1 MKKLGLW
8 IALIVGSSLL
18 IPVAFV
24 VPAVMGFDLFQFW
37 WGIVLFIILMLL
49 PFVFAAVLMISVF
62 GGVFKNLPGLNK
74 EARKLMIQGRP
85 GRATVLSIGETSQ
98 GTVTVNEQPYLHLEL
113 QIFDGSTPPYQVGID
128 TIVPRYAVP
137 QFQPGASIPV
147 RIDTMDKN
155 KVIIDWSEPSSPS
168 SPSSQPSSPVPP
180 PGDSPSSPSI
190 RAEMPTVGN
199 VSDWTTMDDVL
210 LRQDGIDGRARI
222 MGVEPTGKSKGYEP
236 LVKMT
241 YEVTAPG
248 METYSFSKEVPIPNQ
263 YIPQLQNCIGRAY
276 NCRIHPKDKT
286 RIKVDITF

>member
-18 IPVAFV
+18 IPVVFV

-49 PFVFAAVLMISVF
+49 PFVFAAILMISVF

-74 EARKLMIQGRP
+74 EARKLITQGRP
-85 GRATVLSIGETSQ
+85 GRATVLFISETSQ

-128 TIVPRYAVP
+128 TIIPRYAVP

-147 RIDTMDKN
+147 RIDTIDKT
-155 KVIIDWSEPSSPS
+155 KVVIDWSAAQTPSSPS
-168 SPSSQPSSPVPP
+168 STA
-180 PGDSPSSPSI
+180 SPSTQP
-190 RAEMPTVGN
+190 EMPTVGN

-210 LRQDGIDGRARI
+210 LKQDGIDGRARL
-222 MGVEPTGKSKGYEP
+222 MGVEPTGRSKGYEP

-248 METYSFSKEVPIPNQ
+248 MDTYTFSKEVPIPSQ
-263 YIPQLQNCIGRAY
+263 YIPQLRNCVGRAY
-276 NCRIHPKDKT
+276 NCRIHPKDRTK
-286 RIKVDITF
+286 IKVDITF

>member
-8 IALIVGSSLL
+8 IALIVISAILVPVFAVGTSLL
-18 IPVAFV
+18 GINMFEY
-24 VPAVMGFDLFQFW
+24 G
-37 WGIVLFIILMLL
+37 WGIALFIILMLL
-49 PFVFAAVLMISVF
+49 PFVFAAILMISVF

-74 EARKLMIQGRP
+74 EARKLMTQGRP
-85 GRATVLSIGETSQ
+85 GRATVLSISETSQ

-128 TIVPRYAVP
+128 TIIPRYAVP

-155 KVIIDWSEPSSPS
+155 KVIIDWSELS
-168 SPSSQPSSPVPP
+168 SPSSQPSSQ
-180 PGDSPSSPSI
+180 PSSPS
-190 RAEMPTVGN
+190 AQPEMPTVGN
-199 VSDWTTMDDVL
+199 MSDWTTMDDVL
-210 LRQDGIDGRARI
+210 LRQDGIDGKARI

-248 METYSFSKEVPIPNQ
+248 METYSFSKEVPIPSQ

-286 RIKVDITF
+286 KIKVDITF